1 MSRVLR
7 EPIFIGRGPSDSGEG
22 TTQYISNPRKCGP
35 RDSTCGG
42 GGTNGYFGV
51 STLDI
56 SV

>member
-35 RDSTCGG
+35 RDSTRGRGG
-42 GGTNGYFGV
+42 GGV
-51 STLDI
+51 QMDI
-56 SV
+56 LVYPP